1 MLKLLPLLLLG
12 GCVASRPPS
21 LRQTEF
27 KEDNRDWAQVY
38 RMEIKIAVEN
48 EDIDAYNFFF
58 EEYMRIRIEQINENS
73 K

>member
-1 MLKLLPLLLLG
+1 MLKFLPLLLLG
-12 GCVASRPPS
+12 GCVASQPPS
-21 LRQTEF
+21 LRETELN
-27 KEDNRDWAQVY
+27 KSARDWAQVY

-58 EEYMRIRIEQINENS
+58 EEYMRMRIEQINENP